1 MLTLCHT
8 RTYPLGPH
16 EILSK
21 VVEKGKAVPILMVI
35 KGVDTAM
42 KEYGKQQQQ
51 AEETDS
57 GAARCRYIYRG

>member
-1 MLTLCHT
+1 M
-8 RTYPLGPH
+8 

>member
-1 MLTLCHT
+1 M
-8 RTYPLGPH
+8 

-51 AEETDS
+51 ARKEAGKRKQQRMRKVRKWAT
-57 GAARCRYIYRG
+57 RWH